1 MTAKVFSSFLKQD
14 QSFCLLNKGVLWP
27 WDVPQKRGFVAIN
40 NSDQMEIE
48 GPLIFSYLNL
58 SMPFLSFF
66 FICQG
71 FDLALIING
80 HTIFKKHISS
90 E

>member
-1 MTAKVFSSFLKQD
+1 
-14 QSFCLLNKGVLWP
+14 
-27 WDVPQKRGFVAIN
+27 
-40 NSDQMEIE
+40 MEIE
-48 GPLIFSYLNL
+48 GPLIFLYSKL

-71 FDLALIING
+71 FDLALTING
-80 HTIFKKHISS
+80 HAIFKKHISS

>member
-1 MTAKVFSSFLKQD
+1 
-14 QSFCLLNKGVLWP
+14 
-27 WDVPQKRGFVAIN
+27 
-40 NSDQMEIE
+40 MEIE

-71 FDLALIING
+71 FDLALTING
-80 HTIFKKHISS
+80 HAIFKKHISS